1 MNPIS
6 IEQDHQELKH
16 AIEFQRNSNLQALR
30 LVWANLACA
39 VRIDDLSGSSL
50 DTAASF
56 KPSESKPGEQTLT
69 LAVDFTFRVFRE
81 GDRDAQKDVASVQ
94 CKFEVDYELRP
105 GYQPAPPEI
114 EAFHKGN
121 AVFNCWPFFREYVQS
136 SFTRMGFPSPPV
148 AFLRMRPKP
157 TPRTAGQPGA
167 VKRSGTRRSS
177 EQSAP

>member
-1 MNPIS
+1 MNSIS

-30 LVWANLACA
+30 LVWANLACTA
-39 VRIDDLSGSSL
+39 PLDDLSGSSL

-56 KPSESKPGEQTLT
+56 KPSESKPGEQKLT

-94 CKFEVDYELRP
+94 CKFEADYDLRP
-105 GYQPAPPEI
+105 GYQPAPPET
-114 EAFHKGN
+114 EAFHRGN

-136 SFTRMGFPSPPV
+136 SFTRMGFPAPPV
-148 AFLRMRPKP
+148 PFLRMRPKP
-157 TPRTAGQPGA
+157 TPKSAAKPAAGKKA
-167 VKRSGTRRSS
+167 ATRQLS
-177 EQSAP
+177 EEPAR